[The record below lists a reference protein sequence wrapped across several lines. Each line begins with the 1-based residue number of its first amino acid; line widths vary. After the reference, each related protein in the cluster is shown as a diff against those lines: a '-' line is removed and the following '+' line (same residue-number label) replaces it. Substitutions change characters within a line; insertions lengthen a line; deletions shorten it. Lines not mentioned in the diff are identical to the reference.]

1 MKTLKAICT
10 AAILALAL
18 SVPAYAGDMQ
28 TPGCANPG
36 DISTPGETTAAP
48 GDIDS
53 PAVTSTDPGD
63 IGSPGFADI
72 LWALASM
79 F

>member
-18 SVPAYAGDMQ
+18 SVPAYAGDMH
-28 TPGCANPG
+28 TPGAPSPG
-36 DISTPGETTAAP
+36 DVSTPGKTVVTP
-48 GDIDS
+48 TDS
-53 PAVTSTDPGD
+53 GD

>member
-10 AAILALAL
+10 ATILALTL
-18 SVPAYAGDMQ
+18 SVPAYAGDID

-36 DISTPGETTAAP
+36 PGSTAQALIGTTTPSADAP
-48 GDIDS
+48 AIVDL
-53 PAVTSTDPGD
+53 
-63 IGSPGFADI
+63 
-72 LWALASM
+72 LWVLAGL

>member
-18 SVPAYAGDMQ
+18 SVPAYAGDVH
-28 TPGCANPG
+28 TPGSPDPG
-36 DISTPGETTAAP
+36 DVSTPGETTPAP
-48 GDIDS
+48 GDIDFS
-53 PAVTSTDPGD
+53 GVTSTDSGD

>member
-18 SVPAYAGDMQ
+18 SVPAYAGDVQ
-28 TPGCANPG
+28 TPGRANPG
-36 DISTPGETTAAP
+36 AVSTPGAITP
-48 GDIDS
+48 SPKDVDS
-53 PAVTSTDPGD
+53 AGVKSTDPGD
-63 IGSPGFADI
+63 IGFPGFADI

>member
-18 SVPAYAGDMQ
+18 SVPSYAGDVH
-28 TPGCANPG
+28 TPGYTEPPPPPPSITAGVNTPTATSSDLC
-36 DISTPGETTAAP
+36 DISTPG
-48 GDIDS
+48 
-53 PAVTSTDPGD
+53 
-63 IGSPGFADI
+63 FADL
-72 LWALASM
+72 LWVLVASI